1 MTEKKNTIG
10 NRISMNK
17 KKSNDRKIIVCEI
30 NRAAQLY
37 KKHPVGKKFLYVF
50 DGRYIE
56 VCFKSDSFR
65 HLTGVE
71 TNLSAKRFYQYAI
84 KNQLQSSQIYFT
96 SRHPYSLCKKKLKH
110 ICEIAVLAG
119 TENFML
125 EEILTN
131 TKSYKFGTTNLNF
144 TLCLNK
150 EYDKNGQEKSECYIV
165 ESLRD
170 EDCFSKSKTAYEVS
184 HIFSKDN
191 SVFKYNNLLF
201 MDKKS
206 DLDML
211 PDKIAS
217 MIEDSLKKKS

>member
-1 MTEKKNTIG
+1 
-10 NRISMNK
+10 MNK
-17 KKSNDRKIIVCEI
+17 KKINDRKLIINEI
-30 NRAAQLY
+30 SKAAQLY
-37 KKHPVGKKFLYVF
+37 KKHLVGKKFLYVF

-56 VCFKSDSFR
+56 VCYKADSFR

-71 TNLSAKRFYQYAI
+71 TSLSARRFYQYAVN
-84 KNQLQSSQIYFT
+84 KHLQSSQIYFT

-110 ICEIAVLAG
+110 ICEIAVLAS

-131 TKSYKFGTTNLNF
+131 TKSYRFGTTNLKF

-150 EYDKNGQEKSECYIV
+150 EYDENGQEKSECYIV

-170 EDCFSKSKTAYEVS
+170 EDCFSKSRTAYEVS

-191 SVFKYNNLLF
+191 SDKKYSNLLF
-201 MDKKS
+201 MDRRS
-206 DLDML
+206 GLDML
-211 PDKIAS
+211 PDNVALI
-217 MIEDSLKKKS
+217 IEDNLK

>member
-1 MTEKKNTIG
+1 M
-10 NRISMNK
+10 MNK
-17 KKSNDRKIIVCEI
+17 KKINDRKLIINEI
-30 NRAAQLY
+30 SKAAQLY
-37 KKHPVGKKFLYVF
+37 KKHLVGKKFLYVF

-56 VCFKSDSFR
+56 VCFKADSFR

-71 TNLSAKRFYQYAI
+71 TNLSARRFYQYAV

-110 ICEIAVLAG
+110 ICEIAVLAR

-131 TKSYKFGTTNLNF
+131 TKSYRFGTTNLDF

-150 EYDKNGQEKSECYIV
+150 EYDENGQEKSECYIV

-191 SVFKYNNLLF
+191 SDKKYSNLLF
-201 MDKKS
+201 MDRRS

-211 PDKIAS
+211 PDKVTSI
-217 MIEDSLKKKS
+217 IEDNLK

>member
-10 NRISMNK
+10 NRIPMNK

-30 NRAAQLY
+30 NRAARSY
-37 KKHPVGKKFLYVF
+37 KKHLVGKKFLYVF

-56 VCFKSDSFR
+56 VCFKADNFR

-71 TNLSAKRFYQYAI
+71 TNLSARRFYQYAI

-110 ICEIAVLAG
+110 ICEIAVLAR
-119 TENFML
+119 TENFIL

-131 TKSYKFGTTNLNF
+131 TKSYRFGTTNLNF

-170 EDCFSKSKTAYEVS
+170 EDCFSKSRTAYEVS

-191 SVFKYNNLLF
+191 SDKKYSNLLF
-201 MDKKS
+201 MDRRS

-211 PDKIAS
+211 PDKVTS
-217 MIEDSLKKKS
+217 MIEDNLK

>member
-1 MTEKKNTIG
+1 MTEKKDTIG
-10 NRISMNK
+10 NRMPMNK

-37 KKHPVGKKFLYVF
+37 KKHLVGKKFLYVF

-56 VCFKSDSFR
+56 VCFKTDSFR

-71 TNLSAKRFYQYAI
+71 TNLSAKRFYQYAV
-84 KNQLQSSQIYFT
+84 KNHLQSSQIYFT

-110 ICEIAVLAG
+110 ICEIAVLAR

-125 EEILTN
+125 EEIMTN
-131 TKSYKFGTTNLNF
+131 TKSYRFGTTNLNF

-150 EYDKNGQEKSECYIV
+150 EYDKNGHEKSECYIV

-191 SVFKYNNLLF
+191 SDKKYSNLLF
-201 MDKKS
+201 MDRRS

-211 PDKIAS
+211 PDKVAS
-217 MIEDSLKKKS
+217 MIEDSLK

>member
-1 MTEKKNTIG
+1 MTEKKDTIG
-10 NRISMNK
+10 NRIQMNK

-37 KKHPVGKKFLYVF
+37 KKHLVGKKFLYVF

-56 VCFKSDSFR
+56 VCFKADSFR
-65 HLTGVE
+65 HLTGAE
-71 TNLSAKRFYQYAI
+71 TSLSAKRFYQYAV
-84 KNQLQSSQIYFT
+84 KNRLQFSQIYFT
-96 SRHPYSLCKKKLKH
+96 SRHPYSLCKKKVKH
-110 ICEIAVLAG
+110 ICEIAVLAR

-131 TKSYKFGTTNLNF
+131 TKSYRFGTTNLNF

-150 EYDKNGQEKSECYIV
+150 EYDKNGHEKSECYIV

-184 HIFSKDN
+184 HIFSKEN
-191 SVFKYNNLLF
+191 SDKKYSNLLF
-201 MDKKS
+201 MDRRS

-211 PDKIAS
+211 PDKVVS
-217 MIEDSLKKKS
+217 MIEDNLK

>member
-1 MTEKKNTIG
+1 MTEKKDMAG
-10 NRISMNK
+10 NRMPMNK
-17 KKSNDRKIIVCEI
+17 KKSSDRKIIVCEI

-37 KKHPVGKKFLYVF
+37 KKHLVGKKFLYVS

-56 VCFKSDSFR
+56 VCFKADSFR

-71 TNLSAKRFYQYAI
+71 TSLSARRFYQYAVN
-84 KNQLQSSQIYFT
+84 NQLQSSQIYFT

-110 ICEIAVLAG
+110 ISEIAVLAG
-119 TENFML
+119 TENFMVD
-125 EEILTN
+125 EILTN
-131 TKSYKFGTTNLNF
+131 TKSYRFGTTNLNF

-150 EYDKNGQEKSECYIV
+150 EYDKNGHEKSECYIV

-170 EDCFSKSKTAYEVS
+170 EDCFSKSRTAYEVS

-191 SVFKYNNLLF
+191 SAPKYNNLLF
-201 MDKKS
+201 MDKSS

-211 PDKIAS
+211 SDKVIS
-217 MIEDSLKKKS
+217 MIADDLK

>member
-1 MTEKKNTIG
+1 MTEMKDMAG
-10 NRISMNK
+10 NRMPMNK
-17 KKSNDRKIIVCEI
+17 KKSNDRKIIICEI

-37 KKHPVGKKFLYVF
+37 KKHLVGKKFLYVF

-71 TNLSAKRFYQYAI
+71 TRLSARRFYQYAVN
-84 KNQLQSSQIYFT
+84 NQLQSSQIYFT

-110 ICEIAVLAG
+110 ISEIAVLAG

-131 TKSYKFGTTNLNF
+131 TKSYRFGTTNLNF

-150 EYDKNGQEKSECYIV
+150 EYDKNGHEKSECYIV

-170 EDCFSKSKTAYEVS
+170 EDCFSKSRTAYEVS
-184 HIFSKDN
+184 HIFSKGN
-191 SVFKYNNLLF
+191 SAPKYNNLLF
-201 MDKKS
+201 MDKSS

-211 PDKIAS
+211 SDKVIS
-217 MIEDSLKKKS
+217 MIADDLK

>member
-1 MTEKKNTIG
+1 M
-10 NRISMNK
+10 MNK
-17 KKSNDRKIIVCEI
+17 KKINDRKLIINEI
-30 NRAAQLY
+30 SKAAQLY
-37 KKHPVGKKFLYVF
+37 KKHLVGKKFLYVF

-56 VCFKSDSFR
+56 VC
-65 HLTGVE
+65 
-71 TNLSAKRFYQYAI
+71 
-84 KNQLQSSQIYFT
+84 

-110 ICEIAVLAG
+110 ICEIAVLAR

-131 TKSYKFGTTNLNF
+131 TKSYRFGTTNLDF

-150 EYDKNGQEKSECYIV
+150 EYDENGQEKSECYIV

-191 SVFKYNNLLF
+191 SDKKYSNLLF
-201 MDKKS
+201 MDRRS

-211 PDKIAS
+211 PDKVTSI
-217 MIEDSLKKKS
+217 IEDNLK

>member
-1 MTEKKNTIG
+1 MTEKKDTIG
-10 NRISMNK
+10 NRIPMNK

-37 KKHPVGKKFLYVF
+37 KKHLVGKKFLYVF

-56 VCFKSDSFR
+56 VCFKADSFR
-65 HLTGVE
+65 HLTGAE
-71 TNLSAKRFYQYAI
+71 TNLSAKRFYQYAV

-110 ICEIAVLAG
+110 ICEIAVLAR

-131 TKSYKFGTTNLNF
+131 TKSYRFGTTNLNF

-150 EYDKNGQEKSECYIV
+150 EYDKNGHEKSECYIV

-184 HIFSKDN
+184 YIFSKDN
-191 SVFKYNNLLF
+191 SDKKYSNLLF
-201 MDKKS
+201 MDRRS
-206 DLDML
+206 DLDMF
-211 PDKIAS
+211 PDKVAS
-217 MIEDSLKKKS
+217 MIEDSLK

>member
-1 MTEKKNTIG
+1 MTEKKDMAG
-10 NRISMNK
+10 NRMPMNK
-17 KKSNDRKIIVCEI
+17 KKSNDRKIIICEI

-37 KKHPVGKKFLYVF
+37 KKHLVGKKFLYVF

-71 TNLSAKRFYQYAI
+71 TRLSARRFYQYAVN
-84 KNQLQSSQIYFT
+84 NQLQSSQIYFT

-110 ICEIAVLAG
+110 ISEIAVLAG

-131 TKSYKFGTTNLNF
+131 TKSYRFGTTNLNF

-150 EYDKNGQEKSECYIV
+150 EYDKNGHEKSECYIV

-170 EDCFSKSKTAYEVS
+170 EDCFSKSRTAYEVS
-184 HIFSKDN
+184 HIFSKGN
-191 SVFKYNNLLF
+191 SAPKYNNLLF
-201 MDKKS
+201 MDKSS

-211 PDKIAS
+211 SDKVIS
-217 MIEDSLKKKS
+217 MIADDLK

>member
-1 MTEKKNTIG
+1 MSKKM
-10 NRISMNK
+10 SK

-30 NRAAQLY
+30 NNAAQLY
-37 KKHPVGKKFLYVF
+37 KKHLAGKKFLYVF
-50 DGRYIE
+50 DDRYIE
-56 VCFKSDSFR
+56 VCFKTDSFR

-71 TNLSAKRFYQYAI
+71 TSLSAKRFYQYAV
-84 KNQLQSSQIYFT
+84 KKQLQSSQIYFT

-110 ICEIAVLAG
+110 ICEIAVLAS

-131 TKSYKFGTTNLNF
+131 TKRYKFGTTNLNF

-170 EDCFSKSKTAYEVS
+170 EDCFSKSKIAYEVS
-184 HIFSKDN
+184 YIFSKDN
-191 SVFKYNNLLF
+191 SSKKYSDVLF
-201 MDKKS
+201 MDKRTN
-206 DLDML
+206 LDML
-211 PDKIAS
+211 PDQVAS
-217 MIEDSLKKKS
+217 MISESLKKKS

>member
-1 MTEKKNTIG
+1 MTEKKNMAG
-10 NRISMNK
+10 NRMPMNK

-30 NRAAQLY
+30 HRAAQLY
-37 KKHPVGKKFLYVF
+37 KKHLVGKKFLYVF
-50 DGRYIE
+50 DGRHIE
-56 VCFKSDSFR
+56 VCFKADSFR

-71 TNLSAKRFYQYAI
+71 TSLSAGRFYRYAVN
-84 KNQLQSSQIYFT
+84 NQLQSSQIYFT

-110 ICEIAVLAG
+110 ICEIAVLAR

-131 TKSYKFGTTNLNF
+131 TKSYRFGTTNLNF

-150 EYDKNGQEKSECYIV
+150 EYHENGQEKSECYIV

-191 SVFKYNNLLF
+191 SDKKYSNLLF
-201 MDKKS
+201 MDRRS

-211 PDKIAS
+211 SDNIILMIA
-217 MIEDSLKKKS
+217 DDLK

>member
-1 MTEKKNTIG
+1 MTEKKDTIG
-10 NRISMNK
+10 NRIPMNK

-30 NRAAQLY
+30 NRAARLY
-37 KKHPVGKKFLYVF
+37 KKHLVGKKFLYVF

-56 VCFKSDSFR
+56 VCFKADSFR

-71 TNLSAKRFYQYAI
+71 TNLSARRFYQYAV

-110 ICEIAVLAG
+110 ICEIAVLAR

-131 TKSYKFGTTNLNF
+131 TKTYRFGTTNLNF

-150 EYDKNGQEKSECYIV
+150 EYNENGQEKSECYIV

-191 SVFKYNNLLF
+191 SDKKYSNLLF
-201 MDKKS
+201 MDRKS

-211 PDKIAS
+211 PGKITS
-217 MIEDSLKKKS
+217 MIEDNLK